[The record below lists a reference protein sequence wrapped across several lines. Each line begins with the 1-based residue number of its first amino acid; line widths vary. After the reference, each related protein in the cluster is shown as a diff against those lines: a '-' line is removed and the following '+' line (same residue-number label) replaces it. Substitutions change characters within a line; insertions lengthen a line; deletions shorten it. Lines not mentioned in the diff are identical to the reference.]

1 MSQIEEF
8 LNNKKENQMLFTVYT
23 PDSKPEERIF
33 KDFKEIEKYTG
44 LKNAQQF
51 LENGGVS
58 FDGVVRL
65 EPANTYTENLLKEEA
80 LIARHTYS
88 NGEFNPN
95 LLADFNKILE
105 DSSPISKRD
114 YVLLY
119 NKAKDKIEKDGT
131 TIFMVNYGDEEFVD
145 FLKVDNLGDLRL
157 RNIDVTEKKGG
168 ESLGAYHYE
177 DTLSVYDHSL
187 NKLFVVDLRG
197 EAQSIKDILER
208 EKIEGVNKIG
218 VKEYHHYN
226 EDDHRGYTT
235 TNETLVFG
243 SNEEVEKV
251 FASFENKIEEI
262 NRLVNEG
269 EIDDSGMYYY
279 TSKDGFTHS
288 QENPLHIED
297 AAQLFDE
304 REVYTL
310 KDQPFEL
317 MFFHAAEITKDTLLR
332 AGSANDD
339 LYIEGTNGEVV
350 GFKLGDKVELNENP
364 KIFKGLEKDSDFEF
378 SRIERLSDPKP
389 KSSKR
394 PKM

>member
-1 MSQIEEF
+1 MSQIKEF

-44 LKNAQQF
+44 LKDAQQF

-65 EPANTYTENLLKEEA
+65 EAANTYTENLLKEEA

-105 DSSPISKRD
+105 GTSPISERD
-114 YVLLY
+114 YILLY

-131 TIFMVNYGDEEFVD
+131 TIFMVNYGDEEFID
-145 FLKVDNLGDLRL
+145 FLKVDNLGDLRI

-208 EKIEGVNKIG
+208 EKIEGVSKIG

-243 SNEEVEKV
+243 SDEEVEKV

-288 QENPLHIED
+288 QENPLHIEE
-297 AAQLFDE
+297 AVQLFDE
-304 REVYTL
+304 VKIYFP
-310 KDQPFEL
+310 KDDPFGFIFAHE
-317 MFFHAAEITKDTLLR
+317 AEITKDTLIK
-332 AGSANDD
+332 AGSVNGN
-339 LYIEGTNGEVV
+339 LYIEGTNGQVV
-350 GFKLGDKVELNENP
+350 EFKLGDKVELNENP
-364 KIFKGLEKDSDFEF
+364 KISNGLENNPNYEF
-378 SRIERLSDPKP
+378 QYSKRLDDPKP
-389 KSSKR
+389 KSSRR